1 MIWTKKNDD
10 KNIQNNPSNRILN
23 KRIVTRKP
31 LYNTYYDSFN
41 NSVKGNNGIKEDIKD
56 RKNSV
61 NIINTKQIFNKTKYD
76 NFNENK
82 RYYGENTSTSAN
94 KSICLT
100 DNEGLGFRDL
110 LTIVKRNSDKKCKIN
125 NNFSNLREEIRKNDK
140 GLNQI
145 RKIKSEKVI
154 KTY

>member
-1 MIWTKKNDD
+1 MKT
-10 KNIQNNPSNRILN
+10 
-23 KRIVTRKP
+23 
-31 LYNTYYDSFN
+31 
-41 NSVKGNNGIKEDIKD
+41 

-61 NIINTKQIFNKTKYD
+61 NIYNRRQIFNKNKYD

-82 RYYGENTSTSAN
+82 RYYGENTITSAN

-110 LTIVKRNSDKKCKIN
+110 LTIVKKNSDKKCKIN
-125 NNFSNLREEIRKNDK
+125 NNFSNLREEVKKNNK

-145 RKIKSEKVI
+145 RKIKSEKVM